1 MEKELVKEY
10 SEKIDNLRQEI
21 KKIVVW
27 QDLLVR
33 DLLITLFCK
42 WHILIEWVPGLA
54 KTLTISSLA
63 KSIDLD
69 FSRLQ
74 FTPDLLPS
82 DLIWARVYTPET
94 KEFYVKTWPVVSNF
108 VLADEINRA
117 PSKVQSALLEAMAER
132 QITIADKTIKLDEP
146 FIVLATQN
154 PIEQDWTYSLPEAQ
168 LDRFLFKTIVN
179 YPSEQEEIE
188 IMKNNTLNLD
198 LSSVKKVLWKKDILK
213 IQEIV
218 GEIYVD
224 QNIFEYIK
232 DIVFYTRD
240 NKNDVWKYLFYWAS
254 PRASISLLIA
264 AKALAFLSWRDFVIP
279 EDVKEISKQ
288 VLRHRLI
295 MNYEAIAE
303 NIWVDDLIDTIL
315 NKVKVK

>member
-1 MEKELVKEY
+1 MTNEQLENY
-10 SEKIDNLRQEI
+10 YEKIENLRQEI
-21 KKIVVW
+21 KKIVIW

-33 DLLITLFCK
+33 DLLITLFSK

-63 KSIDLD
+63 RSIDLS
-69 FSRLQ
+69 FSRVQ

-82 DLIWARVYTPET
+82 DLIWARLYTPET
-94 KEFYVKTWPVVSNF
+94 KEFYVKAWPIVSNF

-132 QITIADKTIKLDEP
+132 QITIADKTIKLDDP

-154 PIEQDWTYSLPEAQ
+154 PIEQDGTYTLPEAQ
-168 LDRFLFKTIVN
+168 LDRFLFKTVVS
-179 YPSEQEEIE
+179 YPNEAEEIE

-198 LSSVKKVLWKKDILK
+198 LSSVKKILWKKDILQ

-218 GEIYVD
+218 SNIYVD
-224 QNIFEYIK
+224 QNIYEYIK
-232 DIVFYTRD
+232 DLVFYTRD
-240 NKNDVWKYLFYWAS
+240 SKNEVGKYLFYWAS
-254 PRASISLLIA
+254 PRASISLLTA
-264 AKALAFLSWRDFVIP
+264 SKALAFLSGRDFVIP
-279 EDVKEISKQ
+279 EDIKEVAHQ

-295 MNYEAIAE
+295 INYEAIAE
-303 NIWVDDLIDTIL
+303 NLSVDEVIETVLK
-315 NKVKVK
+315 KVKVK

>member
-1 MEKELVKEY
+1 MEKELVEQF
-10 SEKIDNLRQEI
+10 SQKIANLRQEI
-21 KKIVVW
+21 KKIVIW

-63 KSIDLD
+63 KSLDLD
-69 FSRLQ
+69 FSRVQ

-94 KEFYVKTWPVVSNF
+94 REFYIKTWPIVSNF

-132 QITIADKTIKLDEP
+132 QVTIADKTIKLDEP

-154 PIEQDWTYSLPEAQ
+154 PIEQDGTYSLPEAQ
-168 LDRFLFKTIVN
+168 LDRFLFKTVVS
-179 YPSEQEEIE
+179 YPSESEEID

-198 LSSVKKVLWKKDILK
+198 LSSVKKILWKKDILK

-218 GEIYVD
+218 SEIYVD
-224 QNIFEYIK
+224 QNIYEYIK

-240 NKNDVWKYLFYWAS
+240 TKNEVWKYLFYWAS
-254 PRASISLLIA
+254 PRASISLLTA
-264 AKALAFLSWRDFVIP
+264 SKALAFLSGRDFVIP
-279 EDVKEISKQ
+279 EDIKEISLQ

-295 MNYEAIAE
+295 LNYEAIAE
-303 NIWVDDLIDTIL
+303 NISVDEIIETIL
-315 NKVKVK
+315 KKVKVK